1 MQWFQYIFD
10 FMGIARSA
18 NLGDVCG
25 FLAMFFL
32 FLVSAITLL
41 SSLSMTLEN
50 STDTALD
57 NKTDIKSE
65 KPMVESKL
73 EVVAPTISWA
83 TRLSLGLGR
92 SREQVWGKVVDLFK
106 KDNLSEEERESLEE
120 ILYASDLS
128 PKLVDELMSY
138 LKGNEANQDSMKA
151 IFEFLKSKLAPV
163 QNARAA
169 SALDKNSDG
178 STKLIMIV
186 GVNGAGKTTTIGKL
200 ATRLQR
206 SGAKVVVGACD
217 TFRAAAI
224 EQLEVWCQR
233 AGVEMIKASHGADPS
248 GVAYE
253 TYQKAKAQGADYCII
268 DTAGRLH
275 NNSNLME
282 ELKKTQRVLTKIDA
296 KAPHEVFLVVDAI
309 TGQNALRQA
318 DEFNKAL
325 NLTGLIFTKC
335 DGSAKAGAGV
345 TMVDNLK
352 VPIVLIGVGEHVD
365 DLDQFDADQY
375 LNALL
380 GIA

>member
-10 FMGIARSA
+10 FMGIARTA
-18 NLGDVCG
+18 NVGDVCG

-32 FLVSAITLL
+32 FLISAISILSTLSITTEKVDTPKAPEKL
-41 SSLSMTLEN
+41 TEKT
-50 STDTALD
+50 TDKITEPF
-57 NKTDIKSE
+57 K
-65 KPMVESKL
+65 
-73 EVVAPTISWA
+73 EVQAPTISWA

-106 KDNLSEEERESLEE
+106 KDNLSEDERESLEE
-120 ILYASDLS
+120 ILYTSDLS
-128 PKLVDELMSY
+128 PKLVDELMEH
-138 LKGNEANQDSMKA
+138 LKNQSAQADSMKS
-151 IFEFLKSKLAPV
+151 IFDFLKSKLAPV
-163 QNARAA
+163 QSARAA
-169 SALDKNSDG
+169 SALDKNVDG

-253 TYQKAKAQGADYCII
+253 TFQKAKAQAADYCII

-296 KAPHEVFLVVDAI
+296 NAPHEVFLVVDAI

-352 VPIVLIGVGEHVD
+352 VPIVLIGVGEQVD

-380 GIA
+380 GMA